1 MLYSAR
7 SSCSDVVPAQAGTH
21 SHRPFSLSPPVRH
34 RKRRAYPLSRGRQA
48 AIAGTLVTLLT
59 STIVAL
65 PTPAFADKSQPLEV
79 RRAVYAPWS
88 PDQMA
93 QRRKDYGLIGP
104 GTAKPVLAPAFPSY
118 LKKPDSIEALMP
130 QARAAVRQTGGRSA
144 LGLIEPGK
152 TALIVVGELRDSKP
166 SMLVQDA
173 IKRAMEERGVKT
185 IILTVWELL
194 GLTEAEYDELRG
206 GVRTYT
212 IGDGQREL
220 EYFFTVTG
228 LMPSPQKGRDWVRQ
242 QDPVLADAIWPQP
255 KIPNPRFAEI
265 AANHLEL
272 VPKALVAWLD
282 KNPSVDW
289 VMWRSGGRGN
299 TRKLLEHHG
308 PKFLGNYTYLNLYDL
323 MSQVP
328 SFPSDVW
335 RLVETKTME
344 SLGFVD
350 RVEVTD
356 PEGSAFGYDVDE
368 AGAKGWAAGV
378 YQQGH
383 LFMFPAQATGRF
395 PYSVVDYPAMGG
407 SYIPPVQPEV
417 TGVIASTLS
426 HAASHPRMEIKVT
439 KGLIS
444 EIKGGGLYGEGMR
457 LLQDYPGTKELTYPF
472 LKKPGYWWLYEAGMG
487 TNPKY
492 FKHPAEVSEGN
503 NLSERNVAGTIHW
516 AFGTEVAMGPD
527 KVNEWAPETE
537 DFARKNQLPRGHSM
551 HNHNLLPTFQVRI
564 RDLDQWVTIIEH
576 GGLTAL
582 DDVLVRA
589 LASRYGNPSAI
600 LRRDYIPA
608 LPGINAPGTYDAY
621 ARNPGAYWQNWTER
635 VEGGT
640 YEYFKP

>member
-1 MLYSAR
+1 MMS
-7 SSCSDVVPAQAGTH
+7 
-21 SHRPFSLSPPVRH
+21 
-34 RKRRAYPLSRGRQA
+34 KRAVALCT
-48 AIAGTLVTLLT
+48 ITLLAGVAT
-59 STIVAL
+59 AITAL
-65 PTPAFADKSQPLEV
+65 PQASFADKSQPLTE
-79 RRAVYAPWS
+79 RKALYAPWS

-93 QRRKDYGLIGP
+93 QRRKDLGLIGP
-104 GTAKPVLAPAFPSY
+104 GTTKAIPSPAFPSY
-118 LKKPDSIEALMP
+118 LKQPDSIEQLMP

-144 LGLIEPGK
+144 LGLVDPGK
-152 TALIVVGELRDSKP
+152 TVLIVVGELRDSRP
-166 SMLVQDA
+166 NMMVQEA
-173 IKRAMEERGVKT
+173 MKRAAEERGVKA
-185 IILTVWELL
+185 IILTTWELL
-194 GLTEAEYDELRG
+194 GLNEQEYNELRT

-212 IGDGQREL
+212 ISDGQREL

-242 QDPVLADAIWPQP
+242 QDPQLYDATWPQT
-255 KIPNPRFAEI
+255 KLEKPRFAEI
-265 AANHLEL
+265 ARNHLEL

-282 KNPSVDW
+282 KHPEVDW

-299 TRKLLEHHG
+299 TRKLLEHHAA
-308 PKFLGNYTYLNLYDL
+308 KFLGNYTYLGLYDL

-328 SFPSDVW
+328 GFPSDVW

-356 PEGSAFGYDVDE
+356 PEGTAFGYDVDE
-368 AGAKGWAAGV
+368 PSAKGWAAGV

-395 PYSVVDYPAMGG
+395 PYSVIDYPAMGN

-417 TGVIASTLS
+417 SGVFASTSS
-426 HAASHPRMEIKVT
+426 HAATYPRLEVKVT
-439 KGLIS
+439 KGQIS
-444 EIKGGGLYGEGMR
+444 DIKGGGLYGEGLR

-472 LKKPGYWWLYEAGMG
+472 LKKPGYWWLYESGLG

-492 FKHPAEVSEGN
+492 FKHPAEVGEGN
-503 NLSERNVAGTIHW
+503 NLSERNVAGVIHW
-516 AFGTEVAMGPD
+516 AFGAEVSAGPA
-527 KVNEWAPETE
+527 NPSEWAPETE

-551 HNHNLLPTFQVRI
+551 HQHNLLPTFQVRI

-582 DDVLVRA
+582 DDVYVRA
-589 LASRYGNPSAI
+589 LASRYGNPSTI

-608 LPGINAPGTYDAY
+608 LPGINAPGRYEDY
-621 ARNPGAYWQNWTER
+621 ARDPGAYWTRWAASIEN
-635 VEGGT
+635 GS
-640 YEYFKP
+640 YEFFKP